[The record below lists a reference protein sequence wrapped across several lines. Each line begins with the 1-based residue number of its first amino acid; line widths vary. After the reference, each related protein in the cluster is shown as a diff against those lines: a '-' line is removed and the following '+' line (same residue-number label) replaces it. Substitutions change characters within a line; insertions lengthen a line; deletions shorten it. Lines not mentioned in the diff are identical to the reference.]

1 MPALL
6 ILLEEMLCVRA
17 HAMSEHSAV
26 VQVSPELASCIAQ
39 CLSAVPLVVADIWW
53 SNPTACRRS
62 SVTSTN
68 LQRSSRQTLKIIKA
82 AYAAADLAALQS
94 SPPFMVTTSKAP
106 KLRGGRYE
114 VEIKPLGYEASCTDE
129 QVSMEASRHP

>member
-1 MPALL
+1 MYSTVPLG
-6 ILLEEMLCVRA
+6 
-17 HAMSEHSAV
+17 SAPCGCRHLV
-26 VQVSPELASCIAQ
+26 VQPNSMQKVIRNFDKF
-39 CLSAVPLVVADIWW
+39 ADEFQ
-53 SNPTACRRS
+53 ADFE
-62 SVTSTN
+62 
-68 LQRSSRQTLKIIKA
+68 IIKA

-129 QVSMEASRHP
+129 QVSMEASRHPCY